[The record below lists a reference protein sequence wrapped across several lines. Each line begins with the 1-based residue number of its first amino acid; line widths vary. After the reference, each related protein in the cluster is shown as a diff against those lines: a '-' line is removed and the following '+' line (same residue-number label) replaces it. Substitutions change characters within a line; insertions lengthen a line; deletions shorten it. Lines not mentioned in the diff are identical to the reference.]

1 MVALVKSWTWFTLAS
16 VWKVLGDRFL
26 VIETDRSEYS
36 DEFYDERWKRYAERI
51 KEDNQLQEAI
61 HSCI

>member
-1 MVALVKSWTWFTLAS
+1 MVALVKGWTWFTLAS

-36 DEFYDERWKRYAERI
+36 DEFYDERWRRYAERI
-51 KEDNQLQEAI
+51 KEDN
-61 HSCI
+61 